1 MRNMSIFF
9 ISFLL
14 GTILPLQ
21 AQTLEGEFSCQGEE
35 TTTSTGQ
42 LTAIAGQPFG
52 GTDAGSPL
60 SYGFV
65 ENVFVVNE
73 YTNMTALA
81 LSRHEALIEVGESL
95 QLTAIFSPEVVD
107 NPAVSWFS
115 SDPKVATI
123 KDGTVS
129 AKSRGTV
136 VVTVVSAYGVYA
148 DECNIT
154 VTQSESEPIPV
165 TGVVLEPEEVML
177 EIGRTLELEAT
188 VLPQDADDKRVE
200 WSSSDERVA
209 TVLDGVVTAMGVGTA
224 TISVTTVDGGYEA
237 ACMVTVDDDPTSIEN
252 VSEGNSV
259 FFVDGSLHLDLQ
271 KPQTVYILD
280 VSGKVCDVIQCQSG
294 QSTVSMQKYSVGIY
308 FVRMDNQVVKVVK
321 R

>member
-1 MRNMSIFF
+1 MKYIYLLAYALCP
-9 ISFLL
+9 FLL
-14 GTILPLQ
+14 C
-21 AQTLEGEFSCQGEE
+21 AQTLDGAFSCQGKEVL
-35 TTTSTGQ
+35 TGGTSISVTSITGQ
-42 LTAIAGQPFG
+42 SFEGTEAG
-52 GTDAGSPL
+52 ASL
-60 SYGFV
+60 AYGFIERV
-65 ENVFVVNE
+65 STENE
-73 YTNMTALA
+73 YTDVLA
-81 LSRHEALIEVGESL
+81 LTLSREEASLAVGEEIE
-95 QLTAIFSPEVVD
+95 LTAIFSPEVVD

-123 KDGTVS
+123 EDGTVS
-129 AKSRGTV
+129 ANSRGTV

>member
-1 MRNMSIFF
+1 MKYIYLLAYALCP
-9 ISFLL
+9 FLL
-14 GTILPLQ
+14 C
-21 AQTLEGEFSCQGEE
+21 AQTLDGAFSCQGKEVL
-35 TTTSTGQ
+35 TGGTSISVTSITGQ
-42 LTAIAGQPFG
+42 SFEGIEAG
-52 GTDAGSPL
+52 ASL
-60 SYGFV
+60 AYGFIERV
-65 ENVFVVNE
+65 STENE
-73 YTNMTALA
+73 YTDVLA
-81 LSRHEALIEVGESL
+81 LTLSREEASLAVGEEIE
-95 QLTAIFSPEVVD
+95 LTAIFSPEVVD

-237 ACMVTVDDDPTSIEN
+237 ACMVPVDDDPTSIEN

>member
-1 MRNMSIFF
+1 MKYIYLLAYALCP
-9 ISFLL
+9 FLL
-14 GTILPLQ
+14 C
-21 AQTLEGEFSCQGEE
+21 AQTLDGAFSCQGKEVL
-35 TTTSTGQ
+35 TGGTSISVTSITGQ
-42 LTAIAGQPFG
+42 SFEGIEAG
-52 GTDAGSPL
+52 ASL
-60 SYGFV
+60 AYGFIERV
-65 ENVFVVNE
+65 STENE
-73 YTNMTALA
+73 YTDVLA
-81 LSRHEALIEVGESL
+81 LTLSREEASLAVGEEIE
-95 QLTAIFSPEVVD
+95 LTAIFSPEVVD

-280 VSGKVCDVIQCQSG
+280 VS
-294 QSTVSMQKYSVGIY
+294 
-308 FVRMDNQVVKVVK
+308 
-321 R
+321 

>member
-1 MRNMSIFF
+1 MRG
-9 ISFLL
+9 L
-14 GTILPLQ
+14 
-21 AQTLEGEFSCQGEE
+21 
-35 TTTSTGQ
+35 
-42 LTAIAGQPFG
+42 
-52 GTDAGSPL
+52 
-60 SYGFV
+60 
-65 ENVFVVNE
+65 NE
-73 YTNMTALA
+73 YTDVLA
-81 LSRHEALIEVGESL
+81 LTLSREEASLAVGEEIE
-95 QLTAIFSPEVVD
+95 LTAIFSPEVVD